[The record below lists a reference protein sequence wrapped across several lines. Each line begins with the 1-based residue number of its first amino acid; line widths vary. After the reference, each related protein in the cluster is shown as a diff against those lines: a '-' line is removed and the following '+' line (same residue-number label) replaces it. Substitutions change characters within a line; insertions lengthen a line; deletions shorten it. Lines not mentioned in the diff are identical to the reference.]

1 MARDGKSKGV
11 SLAKGPAALIG
22 MGMLAWGILNLL
34 FGGSGGR
41 GFTTSP
47 IDGTVNGG
55 TFLGAEG
62 NGWTNLLWIGA
73 GALLLFGAPLHWGAK
88 TLALVTGLV
97 LGAASVISLVDGTD
111 VFGIFAANGLTKLLW
126 GAVATALL
134 VIALLP
140 RVGGK
145 KRDDDRDRHRRDS
158 TPQPTTRER
167 ERVVERDPVVR
178 ERDVVAGT
186 ERDERLTRRRSSDR
200 DDLTGAR
207 DRDIVA
213 GPGEVRD
220 RLR

>member
-1 MARDGKSKGV
+1 MANNKKSKGV

-34 FGGSGGR
+34 FGGR
-41 GFTTSP
+41 GFTASP
-47 IDGTVNGG
+47 VDGTVNGQS
-55 TFLGAEG
+55 FLGFEG

-88 TLALVTGLV
+88 TLSLVVGLV
-97 LGAASVISLVDGTD
+97 LGAASVISLVDGND
-111 VFGIFAANGLTKLLW
+111 VFGIFAANGPTKLAW

-134 VIALLP
+134 IIALLP

-145 KRDDDRDRHRRDS
+145 KRDDDVDRRQRASRPS
-158 TPQPTTRER
+158 TRVER
-167 ERVVERDPVVR
+167 ERVVEREPVVR
-178 ERDVVAGT
+178 ERDIVAH
-186 ERDERLTRRRSSDR
+186 RDERITGRRVEDV
-200 DDLTGAR
+200 GASEPRGR

-213 GPGEVRD
+213 GPGEGRD

>member
-1 MARDGKSKGV
+1 MAKDGKSKGV

-22 MGMLAWGILNLL
+22 MGMLAWGILSLL

-41 GFTTSP
+41 SFTASP

-55 TFLGAEG
+55 TFLGVEG

-97 LGAASVISLVDGTD
+97 LGAASVISLIDGND
-111 VFGIFAANGLTKLLW
+111 VFGIFAGNGITKLLW

-140 RVGGK
+140 RVGK
-145 KRDDDRDRHRRDS
+145 KDNDRDRDRDRG
-158 TPQPTTRER
+158 TRVER
-167 ERVVERDPVVR
+167 ERVVEREPAMR
-178 ERDVVAGT
+178 ERDVATGT
-186 ERDERLTRRRSSDR
+186 GREERITGRRTSDR

-207 DRDIVA
+207 DRDVVA
-213 GPGEVRD
+213 GPGEGRD